1 MAFDLD
7 ALLQRQLYL
16 ARYSDTLT
24 TDTLKLLSKTDSKL
38 YALIRE
44 FLDKA
49 TRRDLAGLQRMGQ
62 GSALAQGLLKAI
74 DDLTQ
79 TQQAQ
84 VLELLSTTFDVLAQ
98 KEAAYIQ
105 KAMQQ
110 PEPVQPSLLPVA
122 GCTLAGA
129 LAVLSI
135 RTLQHIKQ
143 ALVTAIKAETDPIQA
158 IRGTKPQNY
167 KDGVLYARDRDLDK
181 SISFFAMGT
190 VDNVRQQ
197 AYEQYKVKQVVWLA
211 TLDGRTCKVCAN
223 NEANSPYDL
232 GKAPSAPAHPKC
244 RCVLTPHTRSNP
256 TRPYVSDE
264 RPVSK
269 IPKDERANKIGQTR
283 LRFDEWFIKQPDEF
297 QRKWLGAERYA
308 RFKAGKITLD
318 ELTTG
323 DPARVVTLDDLP
335 S

>member
-44 FLDKA
+44 FLDNA
-49 TRRDLAGLQRMGQ
+49 TPRDLVGLQRMGQ

-79 TQQAQ
+79 AQQSQ

-122 GCTLAGA
+122 GYTLAGA

-181 SISFFAMGT
+181 NISFFAMGT

-197 AYEQYKVKQVVWLA
+197 AYEQYKVKQVIWLA
-211 TLDGRTCKVCAN
+211 TLDGRTCKVCAA
-223 NEANSPYDL
+223 NEVNSPYDL
-232 GKAPSAPAHPKC
+232 GKAPSFPAHPKD
-244 RCVLTPHTRSNP
+244 RCVITPKPENP
-256 TRPYVSDE
+256 VTRPYVADD

-269 IPKDERANKIGQTR
+269 IPKEERADKIGQTR
-283 LRFDEWFIKQPDEF
+283 ETYHDWFARQSDSF
-297 QRKWLGAERYA
+297 QRKWLGAERYR
-308 RFKAGKITLD
+308 RFKAGIIVLD

-323 DPARVVTLDDLP
+323 DPAVVVTLDDLP
-335 S
+335 T